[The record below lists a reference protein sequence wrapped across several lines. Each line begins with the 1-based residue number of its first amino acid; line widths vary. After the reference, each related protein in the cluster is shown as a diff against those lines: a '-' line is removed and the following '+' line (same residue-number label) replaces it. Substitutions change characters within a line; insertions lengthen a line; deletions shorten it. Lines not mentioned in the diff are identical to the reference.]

1 MNKQIKEAAERLY
14 NYIGD
19 YANYT
24 IGEFEETIENDW
36 EQGYLTDY
44 IGNDDEYYLWYKDE
58 CKIAAIRVDDGE
70 IFTYEKQ
77 ICDIMGIAY

>member
-24 IGEFEETIENDW
+24 VGEFEETIESDW
-36 EQGYLTDY
+36 EHGYLTDHT
-44 IGNDDEYYLWYKDE
+44 GKDGEYYLWYKDE
-58 CKIAAIRVDDGE
+58 CKSAVIRVDDGE
-70 IFTYEKQ
+70 IFTDEKQ
-77 ICDIMGIAY
+77 ICDIIGIAY